1 MQVVAVDSCYY
12 LLEVLMADN
21 TLDTCLKKSFSNTL
35 AKSLPKRHNKR
46 KFCGYHYVPSE
57 SEEADTLKDK
67 FWRDLDQGKLN
78 FLNTVDMYTRVKQL
92 GKLTEVDCFTTT
104 YQDPALP
111 SDNAPVTCSQSSMH
125 LSSII
130 GSLTSARDAS
140 PPSSSGYESSSIPS
154 IGSVSVTDSP
164 MESDLHL
171 GGLCDMFTNVAQSN
185 DSLLRRKR
193 KRTDKCIWK
202 NSLRSKCRKRQTAS
216 RNTSNR
222 KKTVNNKFFRY
233 VDAASEEADTLKDKF
248 WRDLELG
255 NVSAITTADLY
266 SSVKVSR
273 RTRQL
278 SLFSVRNS
286 DQTKDL
292 TEVVATHRKDSQ
304 ANQSSYCTGLT
315 DVDVKC
321 FEADDSRKTGLG
333 TSDERNDFYI
343 SEQTASIAD
352 CKLLS
357 PCSVSVERLP
367 FSIDDVDLLAAG
379 TADMCSS
386 ITTVNSSC
394 TNVETES
401 DLVKEDCSFVLSDM
415 SVNMACKRHWHS
427 GRCRTGMR
435 NLNKGAHTVECI
447 SGRNAHV
454 KCVHL
459 SSLEINRSLPVCHVP
474 VAYPSTCQQNFLC
487 GWLED
492 EAIVK
497 AGMVCF
503 VLYSV
508 FRQHVFVYF

>member
-1 MQVVAVDSCYY
+1 LQVVAVNSCYY
-12 LLEVLMADN
+12 LLEELMADS
-21 TLDTCLKKSFSNTL
+21 TLDTCLKKSPTNTL

-46 KFCGYHYVPSE
+46 KFCGYHYVPPE

-67 FWRDLDQGKLN
+67 FWRDLEQGKLN

-92 GKLTEVDCFTTT
+92 GKLTEVDCFTAT
-104 YQDPALP
+104 YQDPVLP
-111 SDNAPVTCSQSSMH
+111 SDIAPVTCSQSS
-125 LSSII
+125 LS
-130 GSLTSARDAS
+130 TRDAS

-164 MESDLHL
+164 TESDLHI

-185 DSLLRRKR
+185 SSLLKRKR
-193 KRTDKCIWK
+193 KRTNKCIWK
-202 NSLRSKCRKRQTAS
+202 DSLRSKCRKRQTAS

-222 KKTVNNKFFRY
+222 KKTVNDKFFRY

-255 NVSAITTADLY
+255 NVSAITAADLY

-278 SLFSVRNS
+278 SFFSARNS
-286 DQTKDL
+286 DQAKDL
-292 TEVVATHRKDSQ
+292 TEIFASSNKDSQ
-304 ANQSSYCTGLT
+304 ANQISDCTDVT
-315 DVDVKC
+315 DVDFKC
-321 FEADDSRKTGLG
+321 SEVDDSRKTGGLG
-333 TSDERNDFYI
+333 TSDEPNDFYI
-343 SEQTASIAD
+343 SEQTAGIAD

-386 ITTVNSSC
+386 ITNVNSSC
-394 TNVETES
+394 INVETES
-401 DLVKEDCSFVLSDM
+401 DLVKEDCSFIPSDL
-415 SVNMACKRHWHS
+415 SVNMACKRHRHG
-427 GRCRTGMR
+427 GRCQTGLR
-435 NLNKGAHTVECI
+435 NLNKGVHTVECI
-447 SGRNAHV
+447 SGRNTRV
-454 KCVHL
+454 KFVHL

-474 VAYPSTCQQNFLC
+474 LAFPPTWQQHFLC

-492 EAIVK
+492 DAIAK
-497 AGMVCF
+497 AGE
-503 VLYSV
+503 VLLCV
-508 FRQHVFVYF
+508 